1 VKGVLPSRSSS
12 PREAPGLVCRVVTDR
27 PERAAHHAIRRA
39 VFVAEQA
46 VFASDDADARDV
58 TPTTVHVLGLV
69 DGVPAGTVRFYPL
82 DVEPGLW
89 KGDRLAV
96 LPEFRYAGIG
106 RPLVRFAVATAGRLG
121 GSRMVAQIQPA
132 NVRFFTALGW
142 TALGAPA
149 DYLGILHQQMSIE
162 LVP

>member
-1 VKGVLPSRSSS
+1 VKGVLPSRSSARS
-12 PREAPGLVCRVVTDR
+12 EAPELVCRAVTHG

-39 VFVAEQA
+39 VFVEEQA
-46 VFASDDADARDV
+46 VFAGDDDDARDAL
-58 TPTTVHVLGLV
+58 PTTVHVLGLV

-82 DVEPGLW
+82 DAKPGLW

>member
-1 VKGVLPSRSSS
+1 VKGVLPSPSSS
-12 PREAPGLVCRVVTDR
+12 RREAPELICRAVSDG
-27 PERAAHHAIRRA
+27 PERAAHHAIRHA

-46 VFASDDADARDV
+46 VFTGHDADVHDAL
-58 TPTTVHVLGLV
+58 PTTVHVLGLV
-69 DGVPAGTVRFYPL
+69 DGVPAGTVRCYPIEA
-82 DVEPGLW
+82 DPGLW

-96 LPEFRYAGIG
+96 LPEFRYVGIG
-106 RPLVRFAVATAGRLG
+106 RPLVRFAVTTAGRLG

-162 LVP
+162 LLP